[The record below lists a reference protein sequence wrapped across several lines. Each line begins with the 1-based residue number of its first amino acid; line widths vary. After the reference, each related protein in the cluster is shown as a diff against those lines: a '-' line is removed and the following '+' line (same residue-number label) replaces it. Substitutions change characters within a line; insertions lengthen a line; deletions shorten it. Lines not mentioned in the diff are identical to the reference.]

1 MCITYQWGLMAFT
14 PIYDTTVVRWLNW
27 QVRHCFSTCIATR
40 NQSSV
45 ETEFT
50 WFWYFLNCTWHDV
63 PQPSCML
70 QNSGCRLIACGSGK
84 STLVSAVTV
93 KSASLLVRSH
103 LLLFWDINIYIF
115 FCSPK
120 EITETYSWEKRDIWN
135 GMLMFDCEHKN
146 LLMRRSLQIMHS
158 GVSCS
163 SNVNILGPSCSSNA
177 NALGPSYNRFILS
190 G

>member
-1 MCITYQWGLMAFT
+1 MVLWITYQWGLMAFT

-27 QVRHCFSTCIATR
+27 QVRHCFSTCVATR

-70 QNSGCRLIACGSGK
+70 QNSGCRLIACGSVN
-84 STLVSAVTV
+84 STLVSVVTV

-103 LLLFWDINIYIF
+103 LFLFWDMNKF
-115 FCSPK
+115 SFSAQRRLPK
-120 EITETYSWEKRDIWN
+120 LTLEKRGIYE
-135 GMLMFDCEHKN
+135 MECLCLIVSIKN
-146 LLMRRSLQIMHS
+146 
-158 GVSCS
+158 C
-163 SNVNILGPSCSSNA
+163 
-177 NALGPSYNRFILS
+177 
-190 G
+190 